1 MKEFLASFLPTLAE
15 VKVALVGGSFGVAYA
30 YLFGA
35 VHEAFLWLLGFMLTD
50 FLTGHIAAC
59 KRGEWKSSIGLQGT
73 LKKIL
78 LLWIVALS
86 RGLDVICGTHFLQ
99 SAVVMSIALTE
110 FGSIIENLCRMGF
123 TDIIPENVQRFL
135 AEMKHRPLTKQNG
148 GQQ

>member
-1 MKEFLASFLPTLAE
+1 MKEFLASCLPTLAE

-35 VHEAFLWLLGFMLTD
+35 VHEAFLWLCAFMLAD
-50 FLTGHIAAC
+50 FITGHIAAC

-73 LKKIL
+73 LKKIM

-86 RGLDVICGTHFLQ
+86 KGLDVICGTHFLQ

-110 FGSIIENLCRMGF
+110 FGSIIENQCRMGF

-135 AEMKHRPLTKQNG
+135 AEMKRRPLTNQNG